1 MFRSNVCAC
10 RLIRF
15 KLVFWGH
22 FIVIRVIQAERFDY
36 AQILWVAHYVIGW
49 NLHFVLFEQH
59 PVCPFEERMLF
70 KFSMTFHSKSIFWI
84 QLQQRIDQR
93 FKVLILNSV
102 WECEITCAD
111 LIEHLLIVAC
121 RERGN
126 STCHFV
132 KNHSQRPQ
140 VCKCT
145 RISSLKHLR
154 CDVEG
159 SSNESVSSF
168 WFLDNLRLFVW
179 GIEWSS
185 IILAI
190 V

>member
-1 MFRSNVCAC
+1 MFRSNVCTGW
-10 RLIRF
+10 LTGF
-15 KLVFWGH
+15 KLVFCSH
-22 FIVIRVIQAERFDY
+22 SDLIRVIQAERCDY
-36 AQILWVAHYVIGW
+36 AQILWITHYVIGW
-49 NLHFVLFEQH
+49 HLHFVLLEHH
-59 PVCPFEERMLF
+59 PVCAFEERMAF
-70 KFSMTFHSKSIFWI
+70 QFCMTLHPESLFWI

-111 LIEHLLIVAC
+111 LIEHLLIVAR

-159 SSNESVSSF
+159 SSNEGVSSF